1 MATLYYVIL
10 LDRHIVIN
18 ILYMF
23 RGIIFTNTVPLF
35 FLTLLKDF

>member
-1 MATLYYVIL
+1 MDTLYYVIL

-23 RGIIFTNTVPLF
+23 RVIIFTNIVGNT
-35 FLTLLKDF
+35 